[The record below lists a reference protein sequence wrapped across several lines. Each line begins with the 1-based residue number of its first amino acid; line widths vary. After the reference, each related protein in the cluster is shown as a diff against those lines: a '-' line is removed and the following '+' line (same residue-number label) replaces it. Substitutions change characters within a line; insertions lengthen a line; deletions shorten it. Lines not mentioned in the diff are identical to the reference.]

1 MQVSQLKNKKIALLG
16 FGREGKSS
24 LAFLKKHG
32 CSDITVLDKNPLP
45 ELDVPSISGENYLEK
60 ISDFE
65 VILKTPGISPFEPKL
80 FPERRK
86 MVSQTQIFFQ
96 NYQGR
101 VIAITGT
108 KGKSTVSTLLYEVL
122 RTAGYN
128 TRLVGNIWKPVL
140 DEIDIS
146 SKKTYDFVIYE
157 MSSYMLQDFI
167 PQTYISI
174 FNNIYTCHIDWHRT
188 WENYKEAKCNILE
201 DAEYAIINWEFKGDE
216 DIQSIWG
223 NQIFFNEWWK
233 FSYTDGWFYKD
244 GEKLLEDTNILL
256 EGEHNRKNICA
267 VLTAVDIIM
276 QDDERLKEVM
286 QKVLSEF
293 SGLPYRI
300 QNIGTYKGITFI
312 NDAIATTPESTIE
325 AIKTFSPNLKT
336 LFLWGQDSG
345 FQFEKIRQIILN
357 SSIEN
362 LVLFPDTGEK
372 IFPEGEK
379 IEYEKE
385 EKLSIEGKTYN
396 ILKTRFMEK
405 AVQFGY
411 TYTPKDSLCL
421 LSCAAPSFSLWTSYT
436 VKWDEFTK
444 YVETEWLL

>member
-16 FGREGKSS
+16 FWREGKSS

-45 ELDVPSISGENYLEK
+45 ELDVPSISGENYLER

-65 VILKTPGISPFEPKL
+65 VILKTPGISPFEAKL

-86 MVSQTQIFFQ
+86 IISQTQIFFQ
-96 NYQGR
+96 NYEGR
-101 VIAITGT
+101 VIAVTGT
-108 KGKSTVSTLLYEVL
+108 KGKSTVSTLLYETL
-122 RTAGYN
+122 KTAGYN
-128 TRLVGNIWKPVL
+128 TRLVWNIWKPVL

-146 SKKTYDFVIYE
+146 SKKTYDFVVYE

-174 FNNIYTCHIDWHRT
+174 FNNIYTCHIDWHRN

-201 DAEYAIINWEFKGDE
+201 DAQYSVINGDFQDDE

-233 FSYTDGWFYKD
+233 FSYADGWFYKD
-244 GEKLLEDTNILL
+244 WEKFFEDINILL
-256 EGEHNRKNICA
+256 EGEHNRKNICG

-276 QDDERLKEVM
+276 QDDDRLKEVM
-286 QKVLSEF
+286 QKVLSKF
-293 SGLPYRI
+293 WWLPYRI
-300 QNIGTYKGITFI
+300 QNIGNYKGITFI

-325 AIKTFSPNLKT
+325 AIKTFSPDLKT
-336 LFLWGQDSG
+336 LFLGGQDSG
-345 FQFEKIRQIILN
+345 FQFEKIRQIILE
-357 SSIEN
+357 SSLEN

-372 IFPEGEK
+372 IFPESER
-379 IEYEKE
+379 IVYEKE
-385 EKLSIEGKTYN
+385 EKLNIEGKSYN
-396 ILKTRFMEK
+396 ILRTRSMEK
-405 AVQFGY
+405 AVQFAY
-411 TYTPKDSLCL
+411 TYTPKASLCL

-436 VKWDEFTK
+436 VKGDEFTK
-444 YVETEWLL
+444 YVQEQSLL